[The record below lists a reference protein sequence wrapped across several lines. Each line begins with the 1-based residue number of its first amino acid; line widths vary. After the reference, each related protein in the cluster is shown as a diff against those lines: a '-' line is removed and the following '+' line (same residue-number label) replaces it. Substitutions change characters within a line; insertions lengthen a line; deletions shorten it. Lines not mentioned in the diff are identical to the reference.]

1 LLAIKNE
8 SWADPD
14 RFMATLSAHQV
25 THLHATPS
33 LLEQLPISS
42 LSTLR
47 RVNSGGEPL
56 SASLLDKLHQGGY
69 TIINSYGPTETSV
82 TSLVNV
88 TGLGTSIGRPI
99 ANTMVYVLDATL
111 QPVPIG
117 AVGELYIGGEGVA
130 RGYLNQA
137 DLTQERFIAN
147 PFQTA
152 EEKQASRNARM
163 YKTGDLVRYLPD
175 GNLVYLGRND
185 FQVKLRGY
193 RIELGEVETQLVAYP
208 GIKQSVVLVKE
219 QASTASKYLVGYY
232 VSDQELEESSLLSHL
247 SQALP
252 EYMVPSV
259 LVHLDKLP
267 LTINGKLDRRAL
279 PDPDFTDEAI
289 YVAPTTELEVQLCA
303 IYGEVLGLP
312 AEQISVEAD
321 FFRLGGN
328 SILAIK
334 LVSRINA
341 AFESM
346 IRITDIFVKKSVKEI
361 SYEIL
366 KHKYVYNPIIK
377 LTTAVGKAN
386 LFMIHPGYGDSK
398 EYIDLAKKLSGIY
411 NCYGIDNFNIH
422 HRNKISD
429 LSILAQ
435 YYLEYIDEI
444 QRNTNSNSYIILGW
458 SFGGEVAF
466 EVCSQ
471 LEKRGE
477 KDIKLYLL
485 DSFLYSETDT
495 LITTRELIEEVVDR
509 LYLKASAEGFAEYHF
524 LTDGAEIPLLEHIN
538 DIVLTLS
545 KMRRHRYDTLAH
557 TSITLFKALLE
568 VELNLND
575 DQRYFQYNNVDKF
588 VSNHNQIKLIEMNSV
603 SHDTILKEEGIIVA
617 EILGTNNAINERIQS
632 Y

>member
-1 LLAIKNE
+1 
-8 SWADPD
+8 
-14 RFMATLSAHQV
+14 MATLSAHQV